1 MTDSCPTRQQMNV
14 LSALKDI
21 QQPDQHIVVVER
33 SIGTPLQA
41 AIEAWLAYA
50 PRLFLTRGTPE
61 TIERE
66 IADIMPVD
74 AHWLLRDILTL
85 AHQYRTFSHT
95 QELRVRLEIIIGDS
109 CRRFHVD
116 NVPLRLLCTY
126 AGPGVQWRYQDE
138 EAIHQTNTG
147 AITLLKGLKFPGW
160 SEERAILHRSP
171 PLSACSTP
179 TQRLLLTVDHPDA
192 CGMTATTQ
200 RLLVEA

>member
-1 MTDSCPTRQQMNV
+1 MTESCPTRQQMNV
-14 LSALKDI
+14 LGALKDI
-21 QQPDQHIVVVER
+21 QQPDRHIAVVER
-33 SIGTPLQA
+33 SLSLPLQA
-41 AIEAWLAYA
+41 AIEAWLAHA

-66 IADIMPVD
+66 IAGIMPVG
-74 AHWLLRDILTL
+74 AHWLLHDVLNL
-85 AHQYRTFSHT
+85 AHQYRTFSQT
-95 QELRVRLEIIIGDS
+95 QELRVRLEIITGDS

-138 EAIHQTNTG
+138 ETIQETRPG

-171 PLSACSTP
+171 PLSSCAFS

-192 CGMTATTQ
+192 CGMTAPQT
-200 RLLVEA
+200 LLVQA